1 MKNTQHEKVVRLIV
15 TSIAALVSFA
25 TVNAA
30 SAQTPQNATPP
41 IFYQPYLPIPSQP
54 MTQAPVV
61 TTATGP
67 TGPIFAEQA
76 TNLTTG
82 IANIVGPIAALALAI
97 LNRTGLFKN
106 KEAITEVA
114 KTTLTV
120 SNKIIE
126 DKERIKTL
134 AEVMYK
140 LTPEEKKQVLDEA
153 GINMERI
160 SKEIL
165 ATESQLKR
173 LKPVVVA
180 KIGNSRADPDTD
192 NDLPR
197 EDTVTLTR

>member
-1 MKNTQHEKVVRLIV
+1 
-15 TSIAALVSFA
+15 
-25 TVNAA
+25 
-30 SAQTPQNATPP
+30 
-41 IFYQPYLPIPSQP
+41 
-54 MTQAPVV
+54 V

-82 IANIVGPIAALALAI
+82 IATIVGTIAALALAI